1 MINSG
6 ELVSVNHCSGWDH
19 STSDALDTIATG
31 VDSDQ
36 DLSLSFQSDSS
47 SDFEAS
53 LYVGCSVLDVLF
65 ISMPGSFMITGKVEP
80 WCRHFG
86 FHNSSLRVTRTV
98 VAHCSE
104 WLINQ
109 TLFIDRLYILSHYWY
124 S

>member
-6 ELVSVNHCSGWDH
+6 TSVSVNHCSGWYH
-19 STSDALDTIATG
+19 STSDALGTIATG
-31 VDSDQ
+31 VDGDQ
-36 DLSLSFQSDSS
+36 DLGLSFQPDSS
-47 SDFEAS
+47 FNFEAS
-53 LYVGCSVLDVLF
+53 LDVDWSVLDVLF
-65 ISMPGSFMITGKVEP
+65 VSMPGSFMITGKVEP

-86 FHNSSLRVTRTV
+86 FHNSSLRVTQTI

-109 TLFIDRLYILSHYWY
+109 TLFIDRLYIRPHYGY